1 MLSRDKRIFS
11 HPLAQGSFLAQADR
25 CAKIMRSVVMLTPKA
40 AIIKVEISIPSQP
53 FKC

>member
-1 MLSRDKRIFS
+1 
-11 HPLAQGSFLAQADR
+11 
-25 CAKIMRSVVMLTPKA
+25 MLTPKA